1 VELCYC
7 ENMKYV
13 WLNGALQE
21 MTQARISPVDH
32 GLVTGDG
39 LFETLVAYG
48 GKVFA
53 LTRHIERLKR
63 SARGMFMPTDVIEK
77 TNWKKA
83 VDDLIRANRLNDARV
98 RITYTTGEADL
109 GSDRGTS
116 SPNILIAAGDFPK
129 MSAEGSLSVVPWPR
143 CERAA
148 LAGLKTTSYGENVK
162 ALYYAKKN
170 GCNEALFLNLKGH
183 VCEGTGTNVGWI
195 KNGKLFTPT
204 LESGCLAG
212 ITRDLLLELARK
224 EGFDFQEVNAP
235 LTELLSADEVFL
247 MSTLREAQWVS
258 RVDDKSWDTSSNKIT
273 QKLKKLFVDYSRKNL
288 DP

>member
-1 VELCYC
+1 MELCYC

>member
-1 VELCYC
+1 
-7 ENMKYV
+7 MKYV

-21 MTQARISPVDH
+21 LSQARISPVDH

-39 LFETLVAYG
+39 LFETLAAYE

-53 LTRHIERLKR
+53 LTRHIERLKK
-63 SARGMFMPTDVIEK
+63 SACGMFMPTDVIEK

-83 VDDLIRANRLNDARV
+83 IDDLIKANSLSDARV

-109 GSDRGTS
+109 GSDRGNS
-116 SPNILIAAGDFPK
+116 SPNILIAAGAFPK
-129 MSAEGSLSVVPWPR
+129 MAVEGSLSVVPWPR
-143 CERAA
+143 CEKAA

-170 GCNEALFLNLKGH
+170 SCNEALFLNLKGH

-212 ITRDLLLELARK
+212 ITRGLIIELAQK
-224 EGFDFQEVNAP
+224 EGFEFQEVNAP
-235 LTELLSADEVFL
+235 LSELLSADEVFL

-258 RVDDKSWDTSSNKIT
+258 RVDAKTWDPSSNKIT
-273 QKLKKLFVDYSRKNL
+273 KKLKKLFVDYSRKTL

>member
-1 VELCYC
+1 
-7 ENMKYV
+7 MKYV
-13 WLNGALQE
+13 WLNGALHE
-21 MTQARISPVDH
+21 TSLARISPLDH
-32 GLVTGDG
+32 GLVTGDA
-39 LFETLVAYG
+39 LFETLAAYE

-53 LTRHIERLKR
+53 LTRHIERLKK
-63 SARGMFMPTDVIEK
+63 SAKGMFMPTDAIEK
-77 TNWKKA
+77 TTWKKA
-83 VDDLIRANRLNDARV
+83 IDDLLMANTLTGPQQDARV

-109 GSDRGTS
+109 GSDRGS
-116 SPNILIAAGDFPK
+116 SAPNILIAAGAFPK
-129 MSAEGSLSVVPWPR
+129 MAAEGSLSVVPWPR
-143 CERAA
+143 CEKAA

-212 ITRDLLLELARK
+212 ITRSLIMELARK
-224 EGFDFQEVNAP
+224 EGFDFQEVDAP
-235 LTELLSADEVFL
+235 LSELLNADEVFL

-258 RVDDKSWDTSSNKIT
+258 RVDDKTWNSSSNKIT
-273 QKLKKLFVDYSRKNL
+273 QKLKKLFVDYSRKTL

>member
-1 VELCYC
+1 
-7 ENMKYV
+7 MKYV

-21 MTQARISPVDH
+21 TSLARISPLDH
-32 GLVTGDG
+32 GLVTGDA
-39 LFETLVAYG
+39 LFETLAGYG
-48 GKVFA
+48 GRVFA
-53 LTRHIERLKR
+53 LTRHIERLKK
-63 SARGMFMPTDVIEK
+63 SANGMFMPTDVIEK

-83 VDDLIRANRLNDARV
+83 IDDLLAANSLSSAHQDARI

-109 GSDRGTS
+109 GSDRGNA
-116 SPNILIAAGDFPK
+116 SPNILIAAGAFPK
-129 MSAEGSLSVVPWPR
+129 MATEGSLSVVPWPR
-143 CERAA
+143 CEKAA

-162 ALYYAKKN
+162 ALHYAKKN

-212 ITRDLLLELARK
+212 ITRALMLELARK
-224 EGFDFQEVNAP
+224 EGFDFQEVEVP
-235 LTELLSADEVFL
+235 LSELLSADEVFL

-258 RVDDKSWDTSSNKIT
+258 RVDSKTWNPSTNIIT
-273 QKLKKLFVDYSRKNL
+273 QKMKKLFVDYSRKTL